1 VKILYIFLVLACLAG
16 CATVTQLGLGEHK
29 LSWPARQKQLNNL
42 KNWNLHSAIGIKNLN
57 QRTAAHVHWQ
67 QFENN
72 YILNITS
79 QFNIGGVKIVGDST
93 GVTLWRS
100 ATNKIS
106 AQTPEELM
114 YQELGWALPIDNLR
128 YWILGL
134 PAPKL
139 VCTSQFDAYN
149 HLIYLQQQGWQ
160 ISYSNFIS
168 INNIDLP
175 TAILINNSKLQIKVV
190 IKKWEQKGDISKLV

>member
-1 VKILYIFLVLACLAG
+1 MKTAYIFLFLLCIAG
-16 CATVTQLGLGEHK
+16 CATVTQPGSGEHY
-29 LSWPARQKQLNNL
+29 LSWPVRQKQLNNL
-42 KNWNLHSAIGIKNLN
+42 KNWNLQSAIGIKNLN
-57 QRTAAHVHWQ
+57 QCTAVHVHWQ
-67 QFENN
+67 QFEPN
-72 YILNITS
+72 YTLDITS

-100 ATNKIS
+100 ATNKIR

-114 YQELGWALPIDNLR
+114 YHELGWSLPIDNLR

-139 VCTSQFDAYN
+139 AYTSQFDVNN
-149 HLIYLQQQGWQ
+149 HLIYLQQQGWK

-168 INNIDLP
+168 INKIDLP
-175 TAILINNSKLQIKVV
+175 TSILISNSRIQVKMV
-190 IKKWEQKGDISKLV
+190 IKKWEVA

>member
-1 VKILYIFLVLACLAG
+1 VKIAYIFLVLICLAG
-16 CATVTQLGLGEHK
+16 CATVMQPGAGQHK
-29 LSWPARQKQLNNL
+29 LSWPVRQKQLNNL
-42 KNWNLHSAIGIKNLN
+42 KNWNLQSAIGIKNLN
-57 QRTAAHVHWQ
+57 QSTSAHVNWQ

-72 YILNITS
+72 YILNIIS

-100 ATNKIS
+100 VTNKIK

-114 YQELGWALPIDNLR
+114 YQELGWSLPIDNLR

-139 VCTSQFDAYN
+139 VYASQFDAYN
-149 HLIYLQQQGWQ
+149 HLISLQQQGWQ

-175 TAILINNSKLQIKVV
+175 TSILISNSKLKLQVKVI
-190 IKKWEQKGDISKLV
+190 IKKWELS